1 MSQLFGVA
9 LLAWLLTWTNGDPLS
24 QKVGPAGRGELG
36 GTMAE
41 TTAPA
46 GGPLRNWSGT
56 YSYRAATIHQPR
68 TVAELQSLVA
78 RGGSLHALGTRH
90 SFNEVADATELI
102 SLAALEGEVGIDE
115 DAATVSL
122 PAGMRYGELAILLQR
137 GGWALANLASL
148 PHISVAGSV
157 ATATHGSGN
166 ANPSLASAVT
176 GLSLVTGTGDLVHV
190 ERGAPDFIGA
200 VVNLGALGVMT
211 DLTLAIEPSFQIR
224 QDVYERLPWEALT
237 EEFEAVMAAG
247 YSVSAVTDFL
257 GDTVDM
263 LWVKTRLTDGE
274 PATMPRELFGA
285 AAATEKLHLIRGTD
299 PTHCTPQ
306 LGEPGAWCD
315 RLPHFLLEYTP
326 SSGAEIQSEYLM
338 DRAHAPAAIEALRGL
353 GGLIAPRLHC
363 AEIRTV
369 ATDELWLSP
378 AYRRDSFG
386 IHFTWRPE
394 PRAVAEAVGWI
405 EAAIAAFDP
414 RPHWGKVF
422 GDGPDVV
429 ASYPRLADFRALAD
443 RYDPAGVFW
452 NPYLARTI
460 GR

>member
-1 MSQLFGVA
+1 
-9 LLAWLLTWTNGDPLS
+9 
-24 QKVGPAGRGELG
+24 
-36 GTMAE
+36 MAE
-41 TTAPA
+41 VMAQA

-56 YSYRAATIHQPR
+56 YSYRATAIHQPR
-68 TVAELQSLVA
+68 TLAELQALVA

-90 SFNEVADATELI
+90 SFNDVADASELI
-102 SLAALEGEVGIDE
+102 SLSALEGKVEIDE
-115 DAATVSL
+115 DAATVTV
-122 PAGMRYGELAILLQR
+122 PAGVRYGELAIQLQR
-137 GGWALANLASL
+137 AGWALANLASL

-176 GLSLVTGTGDLVHV
+176 GLSLVTGTGDLVRV
-190 ERGAPDFIGA
+190 ERDAPDFTGA

-211 DLTLAIEPSFQIR
+211 ELTLAIEPSFQMR

-237 EEFEAVMAAG
+237 EEFEAVMGAG
-247 YSVSAVTDFL
+247 YSVSAITDVG
-257 GDTVDM
+257 GDTIDM
-263 LWVKTRLTDGE
+263 LWVKTRLADAE

-285 AAATEKLHLIRGTD
+285 TAATEKVHITRGND
-299 PTHCTPQ
+299 PTYCTPQ

-338 DRAHAPAAIEALRGL
+338 DRAHAPAAIEAVRGI
-353 GGLIAPRLHC
+353 GGLIAPLVRS

-369 ATDELWLSP
+369 AADEFWLSS
-378 AYRRDSFG
+378 AYHQDSFG

-394 PRAVAEAVGWI
+394 PRAVAEVVGQI
-405 EAAIAAFDP
+405 EDAIAAFDP

-422 GDGPDVV
+422 GEKLDIG
-429 ASYPRLADFRALAD
+429 AYYPRLADFRELAA
-443 RYDPAGVFW
+443 RYDPAGVFR
-452 NPYLARTI
+452 NPFLARTI

>member
-1 MSQLFGVA
+1 
-9 LLAWLLTWTNGDPLS
+9 
-24 QKVGPAGRGELG
+24 
-36 GTMAE
+36 MAE
-41 TTAPA
+41 VTVPT

-56 YSYRAATIHQPR
+56 YGYRAGVIHQPR
-68 TVAELQSLVA
+68 TVAELESLVA

-90 SFNEVADATELI
+90 SFNDVVDATELI
-102 SLAALEGEVGIDE
+102 SLAALEGEARIDE
-115 DAATVSL
+115 DAATVNV
-122 PAGMRYGELAILLQR
+122 PGGMRYGELAILLQR
-137 GGWALANLASL
+137 AGWALANLASL

-157 ATATHGSGN
+157 ATATHGSGS
-166 ANPSLASAVT
+166 ANPSLASAAT
-176 GLSLVTGTGDLVHV
+176 GLSLVTGTGELVRI
-190 ERGAPDFIGA
+190 ELNAPDFSGS

-211 DLTLAIEPSFQIR
+211 ELTLAIEPSFQMR
-224 QDVYERLPWEALT
+224 QDVYERLPWDALT

-247 YSVSAVTDFL
+247 YSVSAVTDFV

-285 AAATEKLHLIRGTD
+285 TAATEKLHLIRGTD
-299 PTHCTPQ
+299 PAPCTPQ

-338 DRAHAPAAIEALRGL
+338 DRASAPAAIEAVRGL
-353 GGLIAPRLHC
+353 GGLIAPLLHC
-363 AEIRTV
+363 AEVRTV
-369 ATDELWLSP
+369 AADEFWLSP
-378 AYRRDSFG
+378 AYLRDSFG
-386 IHFTWRPE
+386 IHFTWRAE
-394 PRAVAEAVGWI
+394 PRAVAEAVGQI
-405 EAAIAAFDP
+405 EDAIAAFDP

-422 GDGPDVV
+422 GERLDVV
-429 ASYPRLADFRALAD
+429 TSYPRLADFRALAD

-452 NPYLARTI
+452 NRYLARTI

>member
-1 MSQLFGVA
+1 
-9 LLAWLLTWTNGDPLS
+9 
-24 QKVGPAGRGELG
+24 
-36 GTMAE
+36 MAE
-41 TTAPA
+41 ATAPT

-56 YSYRAATIHQPR
+56 YNYRAATIHQPR

-90 SFNEVADATELI
+90 SFNDIADAAELI
-102 SLAALEGEVGIDE
+102 SLATLEGEIEIDE
-115 DAATVSL
+115 DAGTVSL
-122 PAGMRYGELAILLQR
+122 PGGTRYGELALILER
-137 GGWALANLASL
+137 AGWALANLASL

-166 ANPSLASAVT
+166 TNPTLASAVT
-176 GLSLVTGTGDLVHV
+176 GLSLVTGTADLVRV
-190 ERGAPDFIGA
+190 ERDAPDFNGA
-200 VVNLGALGVMT
+200 VVNLGALGVVT
-211 DLTLAIEPSFQIR
+211 DLTLAIEPSFEIR

-237 EEFEAVMAAG
+237 TEFEAVMGSG
-247 YSVSAVTDFL
+247 YSVSAVTDFV

-263 LWVKTRLTDGE
+263 LWVKTRLTDSE

-285 AAATEKLHLIRGTD
+285 IAATEKLHLIRGTD
-299 PTHCTPQ
+299 PAHCTPQ

-315 RLPHFLLEYTP
+315 RLPHFLLQYTP

-369 ATDELWLSP
+369 AADELWLSP
-378 AYRRDSFG
+378 AYRQDSFG
-386 IHFTWRPE
+386 IHFTWRPV
-394 PRAVAEAVGWI
+394 PKAVAEAVDRI

-422 GDGPDVV
+422 SNRLDIA
-429 ASYPRLADFRALAD
+429 ASYPQLVDFRELAS
-443 RYDPAGVFW
+443 RYDPAGVFR
-452 NPYLARTI
+452 NPFLARTI
-460 GR
+460 VR